1 MIAAKD
7 STVICIHALQSV
19 LWYRFYKLKNRLSS
33 LRVGF
38 FVAFS
43 PVVCYN
49 KKDTMQTIFP
59 QPLQLGGDFLEIINQ
74 LATEFH
80 LRKEQVK
87 TPLTCWTM
95 EKPSHSL
102 PVIEKK
108 KQALWMTSC
117 SDNWMTGCNISVNS
131 NSEKRKSAPLSLHR
145 TSWPQNWNSR
155 FKLQKRS
162 LKWKTSISPTAPSG
176 KPEPPQRLPVD

>member
-1 MIAAKD
+1 MIAVKD
-7 STVICIHALQSV
+7 STVICMHALQSV

-80 LRKEQVK
+80 LRKEQVQNTIDVSSGWIRMDDISDFFK
-87 TPLTCWTM
+87 LFSTC
-95 EKPSHSL
+95 K
-102 PVIEKK
+102 
-108 KQALWMTSC
+108 
-117 SDNWMTGCNISVNS
+117 
-131 NSEKRKSAPLSLHR
+131 R
-145 TSWPQNWNSR
+145 TSAE
-155 FKLQKRS
+155 LY
-162 LKWKTSISPTAPSG
+162 
-176 KPEPPQRLPVD
+176 